1 MEILLKYSFDRI
13 GVTNPKGRSVF
24 ITEAIM
30 NPVANKIGM
39 MEIMFEKFQ
48 VDRLQY
54 GYQALMS
61 LYAEGLDTAL
71 LLDAGDGVTHCL
83 PVYQGNIIKARF
95 ERLDI
100 AGRHITNNLS
110 KLLHMRGY
118 AFNSSSD
125 FETVREIK

>member
-1 MEILLKYSFDRI
+1 MEILLQYSFNKI

-24 ITEAIM
+24 LTEAIM
-30 NPVANKIGM
+30 NPVSNKVGM
-39 MEIMFEKFQ
+39 MEIMFEKFNIGC
-48 VDRLQY
+48 LQY

-61 LYAEGLDTAL
+61 LYAEGLVTAL

-83 PVYQGNIIKARF
+83 PVFDGNIIKARF

-100 AGRHITNNLS
+100 AGRHITNHLS

-118 AFNSSSD
+118 AFNSTSD
-125 FETVREIK
+125 FEIVREIK

>member
-1 MEILLKYSFDRI
+1 MEILLKYSFDKI
-13 GVTNPKGRSVF
+13 GVNNPKGRSVF

-30 NPVANKIGM
+30 NPAANKIGM

-125 FETVREIK
+125 FETVRELK